1 MSASPNDYVPESGT
15 RPQRIEFVRESTR
28 GETPADP
35 DWNIYSDHV
44 VNWWDWEP
52 EANKNAEQ
60 GAGSM
65 DPDFTEPGSETHE
78 ATISYW
84 LQQWLVDG
92 SGNAQDAA
100 ADAMLLSADNSFNN
114 THSVVS
120 RMDISSGGLTVL
132 VTESTDVGRGG
143 VTRRK

>member
-1 MSASPNDYVPESGT
+1 MSASPNDFVPEAGT
-15 RPQRIEFVRESTR
+15 RPTRIEFVRESTR

-35 DWNIYSDHV
+35 DWNTYSDHI

-52 EANKNAEQ
+52 EANKQAEQ
-60 GAGSM
+60 PAGEM

-84 LQQWLVDG
+84 LQNWLVDG

-100 ADAMLLSADNSFNN
+100 ADASRRNSRIN
-114 THSVVS
+114 SK
-120 RMDISSGGLTVL
+120 SSEP
-132 VTESTDVGRGG
+132 TESINPRVRPLSISRTTG
-143 VTRRK
+143 VARST